1 MTEVVYLFYIT
12 VIAISI
18 YQYINLYSK
27 IAKNIKNEDSTK
39 TDIKSEFNIQ
49 NRVNKSQ
56 KKQMANR
63 HKKKCSTVIIIREI
77 EIKTMMRYHLIP
89 VGIAII

>member
-56 KKQMANR
+56 KKTDGQQTHEKMLN
-63 HKKKCSTVIIIREI
+63 SNN
-77 EIKTMMRYHLIP
+77 Y
-89 VGIAII
+89 